1 MAPSSTVEGE
11 NSMPSRKHTTKPRK
25 VLSSPRKH
33 QQADPKGGGA
43 STAGDV
49 LNRRT
54 IRIRS
59 MPDGK
64 AERRARLQSAL
75 REAAALA
82 IEGAVSRAA
91 VLNEIDNALVQIAMG
106 AFDNDDLHLA
116 ALLIDVPDEFVK
128 TRWEGLRRFRGA

>member
-1 MAPSSTVEGE
+1 
-11 NSMPSRKHTTKPRK
+11 MPSRKHTTKPRK

-33 QQADPKGGGA
+33 QQTNPKGA
-43 STAGDV
+43 STIEGA
-49 LNRRT
+49 LNHRR
-54 IRIRS
+54 IRLRS
-59 MPDGK
+59 MPDGR

-91 VLNEIDNALVQIAMG
+91 VLNDLDNALVQIAMG

-128 TRWEGLRRFRGA
+128 TRWEGLRRFGGA